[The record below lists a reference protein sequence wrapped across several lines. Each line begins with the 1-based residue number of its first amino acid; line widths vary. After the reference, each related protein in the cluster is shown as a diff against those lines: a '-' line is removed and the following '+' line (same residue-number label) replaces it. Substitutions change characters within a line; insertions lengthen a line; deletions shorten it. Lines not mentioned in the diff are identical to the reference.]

1 MPIMVPIETKEKPHW
16 RLILDP
22 PASGSWN
29 MAVDEALLTLAAES
43 DYPTTLRVYSWQPAC
58 LSLGQAQPVAEVD
71 LDRLERFGWSLVR
84 RPTGGRAIL
93 HIDEITY
100 SLTGNCDDPL
110 FAGGILPSYQRIAGS
125 LMGFLIVLGLKPESH
140 ESAVTPGSN
149 TQAVCFEV
157 PSHYEITIH
166 GKKIIGSA
174 QARRKNAVL
183 QHGTIP
189 LYGDIGRITHVLS
202 YADNNQREIAA
213 SRVIE
218 RATTVQNETTK
229 LITYQSAVID
239 FLRAF
244 ELTQMVEL
252 VEGKL
257 TSDEEDV
264 ARKFMSDKYTLDS
277 WTKRV

>member
-1 MPIMVPIETKEKPHW
+1 MVPIETKEKPHW